1 MTWASAGCQIDSGLV
16 DKEDEGPK
24 FTQRGRFGRFLKFGG
39 MAASVTS
46 SMVGHHV
53 TRRLRSEEAQ
63 EEALRTNL
71 LGNAQK
77 MVRAMGELKGAAMK
91 LGQMLS
97 VLPDHL
103 PDEIR
108 SELAALQKD
117 TPPMPYELVAKQF
130 EKGTGIPLP
139 EAFRVFN
146 PEPVGAASIGQV
158 HRATLFDG
166 TEVAVKVQYPGILAT
181 LDSDLKNLG
190 SLMQMGRVVADKDRL
205 DAILAELKEGILG
218 EADYGAEAGNLET
231 YGAIFSAH
239 PDVVVPKV
247 VRDYCSDTVLTMEF
261 LAGDKLDVAIAALP
275 EAERDAVALKFTRIF
290 MWMFHEK
297 QLLHADPHPGNFLL
311 MPDGR
316 IGLLDFGCV
325 RTYKPEFCDLW
336 LEVMAAKFAH
346 DKQRL
351 PGIFERLGYKGQK
364 GSKGLSAQQLH
375 ELTEI
380 TCAPFLYDRDFDWA
394 KWKPRKALEDFT
406 KANLNLMKYAAPPEA
421 VFYFRVAGG
430 VWGLLAAAGVKAN
443 FHRIAKEMIER
454 RGIV

>member
-1 MTWASAGCQIDSGLV
+1 
-16 DKEDEGPK
+16 
-24 FTQRGRFGRFLKFGG
+24 
-39 MAASVTS
+39 
-46 SMVGHHV
+46 MVGHHV

-63 EEALRTNL
+63 EEALRNNL

-108 SELAALQKD
+108 EELAALQKD
-117 TPPMPYELVAKQF
+117 TPPMPYELVAEQF

-166 TEVAVKVQYPGILAT
+166 TDVAVKIQYPGILAT

-190 SLMQMGRVVADKDRL
+190 SLMQMGRVVADKERL
-205 DAILAELKEGILG
+205 DAILNELKEGILG
-218 EADYGAEAGNLET
+218 EADYGAEAKNLET
-231 YGAIFSAH
+231 HGVTLSEH
-239 PDVVVPKV
+239 PDVVVPKIY
-247 VRDYCSDTVLTMEF
+247 RDYCSETVLTMEF
-261 LAGDKLDVAIAALP
+261 LAGEKLDVAITALP
-275 EAERDAVALKFTRIF
+275 EEQRNEAALRFTRIF

-297 QLLHADPHPGNFLL
+297 HLLHADPHPGNFLL

-325 RTYKPEFCDLW
+325 RTYDPVFCDLW
-336 LEVMAAKFAH
+336 LEVIAAKFAH
-346 DKQRL
+346 QKERL
-351 PGIFERLGYKGQK
+351 PGIFERLGYAGQK

-380 TCAPFLYDRDFDWA
+380 TGAPFLYDRDFDWA
-394 KWKPRKALEDFT
+394 KWRPRKAVEDFT
-406 KANLNLMKYAAPPEA
+406 KANLNILQYAAPPEA

-430 VWGLLAAAGVKAN
+430 VWGLLSTAGVKAN
-443 FHRIAKEMIER
+443 FHRIAKELIER
-454 RGIV
+454 RGIT